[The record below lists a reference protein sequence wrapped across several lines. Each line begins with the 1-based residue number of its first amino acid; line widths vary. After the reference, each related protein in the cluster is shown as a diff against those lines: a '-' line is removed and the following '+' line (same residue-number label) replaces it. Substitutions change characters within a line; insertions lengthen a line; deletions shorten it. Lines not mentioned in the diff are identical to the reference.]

1 MTLQEC
7 NHHELVE
14 FDADKARA
22 MTAQEVRKAYPR
34 KFVSCIHCGFHGIV
48 YASWEH
54 YIAGDW

>member
-22 MTAQEVRKAYPR
+22 MTAQEVRKAYKNGP
-34 KFVSCIHCGFHGIV
+34 GDLA
-48 YASWEH
+48 ASGARAH
-54 YIAGDW
+54 QPFPARPS